1 MNGLHRYWTDETGS
15 GAAEF
20 AIVLMPFAALIFAI
34 IHLCL
39 LFFANQ
45 NLHFAAEAA
54 ARCYSVDAV
63 NCSTPGAAELYAAGR
78 YKGPNISVAFHALAY
93 PTNCGHTITGSGS
106 YQLNAVF
113 VTVAVPLATTACFP

>member
-1 MNGLHRYWTDETGS
+1 MSLFRKYWKDEFGG

-39 LFFANQ
+39 VFFANQ
-45 NLHFAAEAA
+45 SLQFAAEAA
-54 ARCYSVDAV
+54 ARCYSVDSITCSSTGAV
-63 NCSTPGAAELYAAGR
+63 QTYATNH
-78 YKGPNISVAFHALAY
+78 YKGPNITPVFAVSG
-93 PTNCGHTITGSGS
+93 TGCGHTVNGNGT

-113 VTVAVPLATTACFP
+113 VRIGVPLTATACFP

>member
-1 MNGLHRYWTDETGS
+1 MSKLGRYWKDESGS

-20 AIVLMPFAALIFAI
+20 AIVLIPFAALIFAI

-45 NLHFAAEAA
+45 SLQFAAEAA
-54 ARCYSVDAV
+54 ARCYSVDSV
-63 NCSTPGAAELYAAGR
+63 NCATTGAVQTYATSH
-78 YKGPNISVAFHALAY
+78 YKGPNISPTFVASGIG
-93 PTNCGHTITGSGS
+93 CGHTVTGSGS

-113 VTVAVPLATTACFP
+113 VRKSVPLAATACYP

>member
-1 MNGLHRYWTDETGS
+1 MRGLRKYVRDECGG

-34 IHLCL
+34 VHLCL

-45 NLHFAAEAA
+45 ALQFATEAA
-54 ARCYSVDAV
+54 ARCYSVDSISCGSTGAV
-63 NCSTPGAAELYAAGR
+63 QIYAAGHYR
-78 YKGPNISVAFHALAY
+78 GPNISPTFVASG
-93 PTNCGHTITGSGS
+93 TGCGHTVNGNGS

-113 VTVAVPLATTACFP
+113 VRRSVPLAATACFP

>member
-1 MNGLHRYWTDETGS
+1 MSSFRRYWKDEAGS

-20 AIVLMPFAALIFAI
+20 VIVLIPFAALIFAI

-45 NLHFAAEAA
+45 SLQFAAEAA
-54 ARCYSVDAV
+54 ARCYSVDSINCASTGAV
-63 NCSTPGAAELYAAGR
+63 QTYAASKYR
-78 YKGPNISVAFHALAY
+78 GPNITPTFVASG
-93 PTNCGHTITGSGS
+93 TGCGHTVTASGS

-113 VTVAVPLATTACFP
+113 VRRSVPLAATACFP